1 MNNLELIISG
11 NLTGFSRFFVTSGVN
26 DILKD
31 AKIDFDYRNFV
42 SFMGDGDKTYV
53 LSFAPQVIVLSLVS
67 RTLDSFRRPGI
78 LVVSLLLPR
87 NTKVV
92 SENNPQNEKAAYQL
106 LNTIN
111 DKFYEKNYQDGM
123 LNQNPIVLM
132 QDYYS
137 EILANYR
144 LEKDRQ
150 SGVNLTIDNSVINKN
165 AGYVK
170 SSEIDVA
177 AYLDTPCRR
186 SYEGYHSIFISPK
199 APQNIEEPVE
209 ELKLYSV
216 YVENTNKR
224 LYNVTIDSKI
234 EKVSPE
240 SGELDIPNQVKN
252 LTYRQVL
259 EGQGNESIEA
269 FENGDT
275 IHLIYHFKE
284 EKKQVTFKF
293 KDENGEIKFEDVT
306 LKVQNADGTSFTIR
320 SNPYIFSGKEI
331 YDKKTLV
338 SGDNKYEFSID
349 LDLSR
354 IPNKGEFTVKVST
367 PSILPSYNS
376 NFDNSDSST
385 VNISNFSSANNIIDH
400 NQSEEK
406 RKENIEKNLVKIVKR
421 PIFSKGDNENKENK
435 EKRTNAGKDIRK
447 ALMCLFGLWVV
458 LGGIYVALEHF
469 NKKPEEKYKEIF
481 NQSIFKKNFSFCIE
495 DTAENKNVYLL
506 KNKIEEFRK
515 NHIEFEISAF
525 VRNNKIDGE
534 WNFDDGNDTI
544 LYTINTDG
552 YSTDSLAV
560 KLIVKY
566 NGKDIILDEISKKIP
581 FSDSSDVKSSIIL
594 PVAFSD
600 LNFYDE
606 TNKKSYKEDC
616 NLGRIQKIHEKSET
630 LYNKLMEV
638 YNTKPNKPTI
648 TESSNGINNSESYR
662 GSQIKKSSDDAL
674 KYAKTM
680 NLINMNNYELTSG
693 EKDNIKKWNEQI
705 SKAKDYN
712 GTDKKEKYEKFEK
725 QVKKADSL
733 AKLASIKF

>member
-1 MNNLELIISG
+1 MDNIELFISG
-11 NLTGFSRFFVTSGVN
+11 NLTGFSRFYASSGAN
-26 DILKD
+26 DIFKD
-31 AKIDFDYRNFV
+31 TKIDLDCRNFV
-42 SFMGDGDKTYV
+42 TFVEEKDKAYSISF
-53 LSFAPQVIVLSLVS
+53 SPQVIILSLIT
-67 RTLDSFRRPGI
+67 RILDSFHRPGI

-92 SENNPQNEKAAYQL
+92 SENNPQNEKAVYQL

-111 DKFYEKNYQDGM
+111 DKFYEKNYQNGM
-123 LNQNPIVLM
+123 LNQNPIVLK

-144 LEKDRQ
+144 LEQDRQ

-170 SSEIDVA
+170 SSEINVA
-177 AYLDTPCRR
+177 AYLATPCRR

-259 EGQGNESIEA
+259 EGQGTPYINAI
-269 FENGDT
+269 ENGDS

-284 EKKQVTFKF
+284 EEKLVTFKI
-293 KDENGEIKFEDVT
+293 KDENREINFEDVT
-306 LKVQNADGTSFTIR
+306 LKVQNADGTSFTI
-320 SNPYIFSGKEI
+320 SNNPFIFRGKEI

-338 SGDNKYEFSID
+338 SGDNTYVFSID

-400 NQSEEK
+400 NQTEEK
-406 RKENIEKNLVKIVKR
+406 RKENIEKNPVKIVKD
-421 PIFSKGDNENKENK
+421 PIFSKGDNENKEKKENK

-447 ALMCLFGLWVV
+447 ALMCLVGLWVV
-458 LGGIYVALEHF
+458 LGGIYIALEHF
-469 NKKPEEKYKEIF
+469 NKKPEEKYKEIP
-481 NQSIFKKNFSFCIE
+481 NQSIFKKNFSFYIE

-525 VRNNKIDGE
+525 VRNEQIDGK

-544 LYTINTDG
+544 LYTINKDG

-594 PVAFSD
+594 PVAFRD
-600 LNFYDE
+600 LKFYDE

-616 NLGRIQKIHEKSET
+616 NLGRIQKIHKKSET

-638 YNTKPNKPTI
+638 YNSKYNKSK
-648 TESSNGINNSESYR
+648 TESSGGSKNRNNNKLTSN
-662 GSQIKKSSDDAL
+662 DAL
-674 KYAKTM
+674 KYAKKM
-680 NLINMNNYELTSG
+680 KPIINTDDYQLTQDDINNIS
-693 EKDNIKKWNEQI
+693 KWNDKI
-705 SKAKDYN
+705 SEANKYN
-712 GTDKKEKYEKFEK
+712 REDKQKKYEAFKNRV
-725 QVKKADSL
+725 QNASDL
-733 AKLASIKF
+733 AELASIKF